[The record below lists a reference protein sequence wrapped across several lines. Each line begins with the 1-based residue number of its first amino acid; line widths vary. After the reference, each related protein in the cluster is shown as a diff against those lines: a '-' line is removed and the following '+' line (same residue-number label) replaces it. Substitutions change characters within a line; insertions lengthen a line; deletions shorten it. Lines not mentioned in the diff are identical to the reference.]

1 MLQRRALFIAGVCAS
16 QGATAFLA
24 PLRGGRAMGSESSTR
39 RAFSLPTAS
48 VGVADVLASAK
59 FPAEWPYSAA
69 DFRRQD
75 ESGDKVCGDSRR
87 SHRLWRATAEGE
99 RVGRNSVV
107 RTSRHTPQ
115 TRRTHTRVGAIARL
129 PPPVPSFFLT
139 RVRVFPNA
147 ERRRSPSLLVARLA
161 LSSPLR
167 PRRHDSWWRGTAVG
181 RAARSCG
188 MVVFAALAAASFAAA
203 RASTRRRASASTSTT
218 RRVQRWVRRARISQ
232 DLSGS
237 ISPISTTPSHR
248 CCVHVAARRSP
259 R

>member
-1 MLQRRALFIAGVCAS
+1 MLQRRALLIAGVCAS

-39 RAFSLPTAS
+39 RAFSLPTAG

-115 TRRTHTRVGAIARL
+115 TRRTHMRVGAIARL
-129 PPPVPSFFLT
+129 LPPVPSCSLT
-139 RVRVFPNA
+139 RVRVSSPTRNDDAPLRYLSLDSRSRRLCVPVVTTRGCAVRRSAAPRARALWWFSLLSPPPRSLLPGLLLDA
-147 ERRRSPSLLVARLA
+147 ALLLPRRRQ
-161 LSSPLR
+161 
-167 PRRHDSWWRGTAVG
+167 G
-181 RAARSCG
+181 
-188 MVVFAALAAASFAAA
+188 VFSDGFGA
-203 RASTRRRASASTSTT
+203 
-218 RRVQRWVRRARISQ
+218 
-232 DLSGS
+232 
-237 ISPISTTPSHR
+237 
-248 CCVHVAARRSP
+248 
-259 R
+259 